1 MKRIILILGLIFITQ
16 YANASLLL
24 AMYQKMRL
32 IREQENILKADSL
45 TAENGNVSMQLTCA
59 LRYWGKGDYST
70 ARHFLDK
77 AVREKNDT
85 AMVYLAEMDYY
96 GYGLSG
102 PDTESALKY
111 ANKALSLGN
120 KLSYFIIGKSLYDNQ
135 DYVKA
140 FKCFMS
146 VPDESPNMR
155 LSNYYIAKCYRY
167 GRGVQRDVK
176 KSDIYFHK
184 ANMSRTPYWWEKYY
198 DRTKELSHISK
209 IADVLGIESNPD
221 LIEVSLLSKT
231 KLKEQTSKPNSDI
244 NESKIDSVTKNI
256 ERTQKRYESLF
267 RQLDEQAQKQK
278 N

>member
-1 MKRIILILGLIFITQ
+1 MKRILLILGLIFIVQ
-16 YANASLLL
+16 NVNAALLL
-24 AMYQKMRL
+24 GLYQKMRM
-32 IREQENILKADSL
+32 IKEQENILKADSL
-45 TAENGNVSMQLTCA
+45 MAENGNVNMQLTCA

-96 GYGLSG
+96 GYGLSR

-111 ANKALSLGN
+111 ANKALGLGN
-120 KLSYFIIGKSLYDNQ
+120 KLSYFIIGKSLYDKQ

-140 FKCFMS
+140 FKYFMS
-146 VPDESPNMR
+146 VPDESPNIR

-167 GRGVQRDVK
+167 GRGVERDIK

-184 ANMSRTPYWWEKYY
+184 AYMSRIPYWWEKYY
-198 DRTKELSHISK
+198 DRTKELNHISI
-209 IADVLGIESNPD
+209 IAEVLGIEPNPD
-221 LIEVSLLSKT
+221 LNEVSLLSKT
-231 KLKEQTSKPNSDI
+231 KLKKQTSKPNSDI
-244 NESKIDSVTKNI
+244 NESKYDNI

>member
-1 MKRIILILGLIFITQ
+1 MKRILLILGLIFIVQ
-16 YANASLLL
+16 NVNAALLL
-24 AMYQKMRL
+24 GLYQKMRM
-32 IREQENILKADSL
+32 IKEQENILKADSL
-45 TAENGNVSMQLTCA
+45 MAENGNVNMQLTCA

-111 ANKALSLGN
+111 ANKALGLGN
-120 KLSYFIIGKSLYDNQ
+120 KLSYFIIGKSLYDKQ

-140 FKCFMS
+140 FKYFMS
-146 VPDESPNMR
+146 VPDESPNIR

-167 GRGVQRDVK
+167 GRGVERDIK

-184 ANMSRTPYWWEKYY
+184 AYMSRIPYWWEKYY
-198 DRTKELSHISK
+198 DRTKELNHISK
-209 IADVLGIESNPD
+209 IAEVLGIGPNPD
-221 LIEVSLLSKT
+221 FIKGSLLSKT
-231 KLKEQTSKPNSDI
+231 KLKEQTSKPNSNI
-244 NESKIDSVTKNI
+244 NESKFDRIRKNI
-256 ERTQKRYESLF
+256 EHYDSLI

>member
-1 MKRIILILGLIFITQ
+1 MKRIILILGLIFIIQ
-16 YANASLLL
+16 HANAGFLLG
-24 AMYQKMRL
+24 MYQKMRL
-32 IREQENILKADSL
+32 TREQENILKADSL
-45 TAENGNVSMQLTCA
+45 TAENGNVNMQLTCA

-111 ANKALSLGN
+111 ANTALGLGN
-120 KLSYFIIGKSLYDNQ
+120 KLSYFIIGKSLYDKQ
-135 DYVKA
+135 DYVNA

-167 GRGVQRDVK
+167 GRGVQRDIK
-176 KSDIYFHK
+176 KSDIYFHRV
-184 ANMSRTPYWWEKYY
+184 NMSRRPYWWEKYY
-198 DRTKELSHISK
+198 DRTKELSHITK
-209 IADVLGIESNPD
+209 IAEVLGIESNPD
-221 LIEVSLLSKT
+221 LIEVSLLSET
-231 KLKEQTSKPNSDI
+231 KLKEQTSKPNDTVSFSLSDW
-244 NESKIDSVTKNI
+244 
-256 ERTQKRYESLF
+256 RR
-267 RQLDEQAQKQK
+267 
-278 N
+278 